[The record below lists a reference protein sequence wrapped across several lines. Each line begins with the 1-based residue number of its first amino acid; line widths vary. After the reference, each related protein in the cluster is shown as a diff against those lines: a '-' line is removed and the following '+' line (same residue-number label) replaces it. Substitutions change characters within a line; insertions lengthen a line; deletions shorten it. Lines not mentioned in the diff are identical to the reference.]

1 MLQNHSKSDTK
12 ERLENRPKIN
22 RKMYPKWKPKG
33 SKIEAKAEYDA
44 VLGDGTLEGE
54 ALETVRQQVETITQ
68 EFGLGPAA
76 AAVAT

>member
-1 MLQNHSKSDTK
+1 VQVLRKSLSKS
-12 ERLENRPKIN
+12 PSSQA
-22 RKMYPKWKPKG
+22 RKLLADSLFLLG